1 MELAPY
7 GVLQTKKEIVMRN
20 QIAYEWVIE
29 ESDEDGD
36 IQNVSYAQTFA
47 EAWAERQWLL
57 DAAESQRER
66 EFFSLDQL
74 LLEDYTV
81 DVASKRLVGNKV
93 DGLIYWGY
101 AYVDF
106 ENQTIDAE
114 YCSGER
120 VPHHVTKQVEKWKK
134 MNNQRL

>member
-1 MELAPY
+1 M
-7 GVLQTKKEIVMRN
+7 KN
-20 QIAYEWVIE
+20 QIVYEWVIE

-81 DVASKRLVGNKV
+81 DVASKRLVGNKR

-106 ENQTIDAE
+106 ENQTIDEE

-120 VPHHVTKQVEKWKK
+120 VPQHVTKQIEKWKK
-134 MNNQRL
+134 TSSQHLRGA